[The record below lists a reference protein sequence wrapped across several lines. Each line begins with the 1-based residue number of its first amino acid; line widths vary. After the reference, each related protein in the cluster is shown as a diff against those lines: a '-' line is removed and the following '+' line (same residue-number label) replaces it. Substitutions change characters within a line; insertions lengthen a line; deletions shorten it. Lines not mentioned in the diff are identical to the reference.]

1 MTEQQTLVA
10 MAKRLEAAGLIDDV
24 DYPSETSRVLSY
36 HSDGWH
42 GYWVRFTFDASGAV
56 VETSSGC

>member
-10 MAKRLEAAGLIDDV
+10 MAQRLEAAGQIDDV
-24 DYPSETSRVLSY
+24 GYPSETSRELSY
-36 HSDGWH
+36 HSNGWH
-42 GYWVRFTFDASGAV
+42 GYWVRFTFDEHGAV